1 MSILEEKRKEAG
13 LSRAELSK
21 ISDVPVRTIEAL
33 EQGLRKT
40 ARIEL
45 RTALALADA
54 LCFDVRLLL
63 D

>member
-1 MSILEEKRKEAG
+1 MSILEEKRREAG

-40 ARIEL
+40 ARMEL

>member
-1 MSILEEKRKEAG
+1 MSILEEKRREAG

-21 ISDVPVRTIEAL
+21 ISDVPIRTIEAL

-40 ARIEL
+40 ARMEL